1 MSNSINLENIRNQI
15 QEENALFITNDLQEF
30 LRIPSYSLNSNGIK
44 QAKKFIINYISEFC
58 EEINIFEHKIN
69 PTIFTE
75 VKGNRPEKLLIYMMY
90 DTQPI
95 SKEKDWIS
103 PPFAAEISKLNP
115 PLEKLGDCIIA
126 RGAYNSK
133 TPLMTFL
140 NVVKILK
147 RENLLPI
154 SLILVFD
161 GEEEIGS
168 PTFREFLNQNRTKL
182 KQCIDCYYP
191 SAKQN
196 LDKTPVIKMGYKGII
211 SLSIKA
217 YSENKEPHSAFSNII
232 ANPARDLNIFLNKL
246 YDETGFKIKILVE
259 PYKYNNSEKVIFEN
273 LIEKIS
279 MDDVI
284 NKAGINRIIDSDVKS
299 AFLKY
304 LFQPTFNISSLK
316 SGYLENGYKN
326 MVANSALANIDIRF
340 AHDISPE
347 QIFNDI
353 KNKLQKFIIKSASKF
368 DLKYNMGYSG
378 SRVPIDSTISKVFL
392 KTCKD
397 INLEPEIWPL
407 SPAAAPLSIIKTNL
421 NKNFIVGGLGI
432 GGFAHAP
439 NEFVQLDSLIDAQI
453 FNLNFLNN
461 YSRFL
466 E

>member
-1 MSNSINLENIRNQI
+1 
-15 QEENALFITNDLQEF
+15 
-30 LRIPSYSLNSNGIK
+30 
-44 QAKKFIINYISEFC
+44 
-58 EEINIFEHKIN
+58 
-69 PTIFTE
+69 
-75 VKGNRPEKLLIYMMY
+75 
-90 DTQPI
+90 
-95 SKEKDWIS
+95 
-103 PPFAAEISKLNP
+103 
-115 PLEKLGDCIIA
+115 
-126 RGAYNSK
+126 
-133 TPLMTFL
+133 
-140 NVVKILK
+140 
-147 RENLLPI
+147 
-154 SLILVFD
+154 
-161 GEEEIGS
+161 
-168 PTFREFLNQNRTKL
+168 
-182 KQCIDCYYP
+182 
-191 SAKQN
+191 
-196 LDKTPVIKMGYKGII
+196 
-211 SLSIKA
+211 
-217 YSENKEPHSAFSNII
+217 
-232 ANPARDLNIFLNKL
+232 
-246 YDETGFKIKILVE
+246 
-259 PYKYNNSEKVIFEN
+259 
-273 LIEKIS
+273 

>member
-1 MSNSINLENIRNQI
+1 MSNSINLENIRNLI

-30 LRIPSYSLNSNGIK
+30 LRIPSYSLNSNGIE

-58 EEINIFEHKIN
+58 EEINVFEHKIN

-95 SKEKDWIS
+95 NKEKDWIS

-115 PLEKLGDCIIA
+115 PLKKIGDCIIA
-126 RGAYNSK
+126 RGAYNTK
-133 TPLMTFL
+133 TSLMTFL

-147 RENLLPI
+147 RENMLPI
-154 SLILVFD
+154 SLSLVFD

-168 PTFREFLNQNRTKL
+168 PTFREFLNQNKENL

-196 LDKTPVIKMGYKGII
+196 LNKTPVIKMGYKGII

-217 YSENKEPHSAFSNII
+217 YSENEEPHSAFSNII

-246 YDETGFKIKILVE
+246 YDETGFKIKALAE
-259 PYKYNNSEKVIFEN
+259 PYRYSNLEKVIFEN
-273 LIEKIS
+273 LIEKIC
-279 MDDVI
+279 MNDLI
-284 NKAGINRIIDSDVKS
+284 NKAGISQIIDTKIKS

-316 SGYLENGYKN
+316 SGYLETGYKN
-326 MVANSALANIDIRF
+326 MVPNSALANIDIRW
-340 AHDISPE
+340 AHNISPE
-347 QIFNDI
+347 QIFNEI
-353 KNKLQKFIIKSASKF
+353 KKKLQKFIIKSASKF

-378 SRVPIDSTISKVFL
+378 SRVPIDSKISKTFL

-397 INLEPEIWPL
+397 MNLEPEIWPL
-407 SPAAAPLSIIKTNL
+407 SPAAAPLSIIKSKFNL
-421 NKNFIVGGLGI
+421 NFIAGGLGI
-432 GGFAHAP
+432 GGLAHAP
-439 NEFVQLDSLIDAQI
+439 NEFVQLDSLINAQI

-461 YSRFL
+461 YSRL
-466 E
+466 LK